1 VRLPLIIIGAM
12 LLHVSLWTKESLYVH
27 VPSPLPS
34 QSARMTS
41 YGDELLKL
49 IDGAKKEI
57 HFAIYGIRGQDD
69 IVQVLLV
76 AQKRGVKIKGVV
88 DSDSHGKNYYSD
100 THLLHQH
107 FDVVSDGKSYI
118 MHHKFFIVDKKV
130 LWTGSSNISD
140 TGTGGY
146 NSNSVIVSED
156 KTIIKLYQKEF
167 DQMRNGKFGIWKEE
181 LSKSAIKTKNSK
193 AQVYFSPKSDTYE
206 KGIKPLIQKAKSYI
220 YIPIF
225 YLTHK
230 PLAKELEKAHKRGV
244 DVRIILD
251 ASAARNPYSI
261 HGWLREKG
269 LHVKV
274 ENFGGKMHNK
284 SMIIDDRFIVGG
296 SMNFTIAGNSKN
308 DENTIVLENAPLAKK
323 YKAYFLTLWE
333 SIPSMYLYHNP
344 SPESFESGNSC
355 YDGIDNDFDK
365 SVDNKDSGCR

>member
-1 VRLPLIIIGAM
+1 MRLMVFFISL
-12 LLHVSLWTKESLYVH
+12 LFLHVSLLAKESLYLH
-27 VPSPLPS
+27 VPSPLPTN
-34 QSARMTS
+34 SARTTD
-41 YGDELLKL
+41 YGGRLLNL
-49 IDGAKKEI
+49 IDGAKREI
-57 HFAIYGIRGQDD
+57 SFAIYGIRGQDD
-69 IVQVLLV
+69 IIQALLA

-88 DSDSHGKNYYSD
+88 DSDNHGKNYYRD

-107 FDVVSDGKSYI
+107 FDMVSDGKSYI
-118 MHHKFFIVDKKV
+118 MHHKFFIIDKKV

-146 NSNSVIVSED
+146 NSNGVIVSED
-156 KTIIKLYQKEF
+156 KTIISLFQKEF

-181 LSKSAIKTKNSK
+181 VSKGDIKTKNSK
-193 AQVYFSPKSDTYE
+193 ASVYFSPKSDTYD
-206 KGIKPLIQKAKSYI
+206 KGIKPLVQQATSYL

-261 HGWLREKG
+261 HEWLREKG
-269 LHVKV
+269 IHVKV

-284 SMIIDDRFIVGG
+284 SMVIDDKFIVGG

-308 DENTIVLENAPLAKK
+308 DENTIILENAALAKQ
-323 YKAYFLTLWE
+323 YKAYFLFLWE
-333 SIPSMYLYHNP
+333 SIPSMYLYRNP

-365 SVDNKDSGCR
+365 SVDREDSGCQ